1 MTTDGLSGD
10 HRLAEYALPLLADS
24 RLMRSWVGYEVRTP
38 DVLPLVGEIPGF
50 SNAYVIGAVLGG
62 YTIGPYIG
70 RLLGDAI
77 LGKETE
83 RALFPPDRF
92 DLVPAATN

>member
-1 MTTDGLSGD
+1 MAGAREGMGAA
-10 HRLAEYALPLLADS
+10 LAFAWIVLCPLREA
-24 RLMRSWVGYEVRTP
+24 RAP

-77 LGKETE
+77 LGEEPE

-92 DLVPAATN
+92 DLVPAATS